1 MGRAD
6 CIRVPFPAARI
17 RIAVFCL
24 AIVPHVIGEGDFLS
38 LLMKACHKALTT
50 SKARFP
56 FQTNGN
62 MRLARQ
68 NPTGEAHMAGPV
80 RHELPGAH
88 HHLP

>member
-1 MGRAD
+1 M
-6 CIRVPFPAARI
+6 PFPAARI

-62 MRLARQ
+62 MRLARR
-68 NPTGEAHMAGPV
+68 NPTGEAGLARLAWRGQIAMNYRVPIV
-80 RHELPGAH
+80 TCLDR
-88 HHLP
+88 